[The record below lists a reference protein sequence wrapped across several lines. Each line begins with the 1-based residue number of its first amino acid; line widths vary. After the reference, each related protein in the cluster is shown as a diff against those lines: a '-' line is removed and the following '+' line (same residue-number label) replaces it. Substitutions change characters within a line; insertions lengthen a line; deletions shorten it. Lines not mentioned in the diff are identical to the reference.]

1 VLFGFGPGLTVET
14 VVLHSVPIAAGAD
27 AWSPHLHTHTTV
39 PLHTNTHTSID
50 HRFIYLGNDSYCYMV
65 TDK

>member
-1 VLFGFGPGLTVET
+1 MITLFT
-14 VVLHSVPIAAGAD
+14 
-27 AWSPHLHTHTTV
+27 HTHTTV

-50 HRFIYLGNDSYCYMV
+50 HSFIYLGNDSYCYMV